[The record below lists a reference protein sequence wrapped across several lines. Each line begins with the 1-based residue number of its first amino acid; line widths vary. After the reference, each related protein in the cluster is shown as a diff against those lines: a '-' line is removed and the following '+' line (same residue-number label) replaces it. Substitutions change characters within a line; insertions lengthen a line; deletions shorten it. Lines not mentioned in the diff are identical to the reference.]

1 MILHV
6 PANIFA
12 AWRCHKWCFFS
23 LVGAI
28 TFQCRRHVGEYRKV
42 KPSVKNGEYK
52 NRSMAES
59 QTYHLWHNCAPFYL
73 QRYNLSLT
81 WGAILR
87 HIAACDITKS
97 NMWYHKKPPVTTFF
111 ITCSNAMRQKCS
123 LGREARHSSFRL
135 SSLQNMADQNK
146 QKTCM
151 YISENKKSDVEIL
164 SSSTEPNHTWSI
176 IVTKVRTS
184 ELRVGWEKCFITGYS
199 LKKHWKSKANW
210 VI

>member
-1 MILHV
+1 MASIKIKVWRSNKHLTCDTIVRLLTSSVITYPSHEV
-6 PANIFA
+6 PF
-12 AWRCHKWCFFS
+12 C
-23 LVGAI
+23 
-28 TFQCRRHVGEYRKV
+28 
-42 KPSVKNGEYK
+42 
-52 NRSMAES
+52 
-59 QTYHLWHNCAPFYL
+59 
-73 QRYNLSLT
+73 
-81 WGAILR
+81 AILLPV
-87 HIAACDITKS
+87 ISLNQICDITKNHQLQLS
-97 NMWYHKKPPVTTFF
+97 SSLVATPCGKNVPWEG
-111 ITCSNAMRQKCS
+111 RQ
-123 LGREARHSSFRL
+123 GIVHFVM

-151 YISENKKSDVEIL
+151 YFRENKKSDVEIL